1 MLLVIG
7 SCPGRTFISCMLL
20 QFSEVICHERCQ
32 SLHAIISYNSYK
44 SGIILSNVHFSK
56 YVIDC

>member
-7 SCPGRTFISCMLL
+7 SCPGRTFLYAPPVFRGYLL
-20 QFSEVICHERCQ
+20 YERCQ
-32 SLHAIISYNSYK
+32 SLRAIISYNSYK
-44 SGIILSNVHFSK
+44 SGIVLSNVHFSK